1 MDNQQQTEQ
10 LDVQILLRHY
20 QERVSQKE
28 NELVINQAMLEQKT
42 MEAESYKVRLMK
54 LEQQLEKINKQEESP
69 SAAEQDSF

>member
-1 MDNQQQTEQ
+1 MENYQQPQAEQ

-42 MEAESYKVRLMK
+42 KEAAIYRERLLK
-54 LEQQLEKINKQEESP
+54 LEQQLEKTNTQEESP
-69 SAAEQDSF
+69 TETE

>member
-1 MDNQQQTEQ
+1 MENQQQPQAEQ

-28 NELVINQAMLEQKT
+28 NELVINQARLEQKT
-42 MEAESYKVRLMK
+42 MEASTYKVRLMK

-69 SAAEQDSF
+69 SEAV